1 MQVLETLKKRSPTF
15 DSQETQLDEDALLDS
30 LKPQLDAILAPNASL
45 FKFYEMPSK
54 FEGNLLLIMYLL
66 GNTLDEIFERLRY
79 EVPLVIPA
87 IQDTQYCYGTV
98 DQAQL

>member
-1 MQVLETLKKRSPTF
+1 MLFKESLQVLETLKKQSTNF
-15 DSQETQLDEDALLDS
+15 DSQEPPLLDEDTLLDS

-79 EVPLVIPA
+79 ELPLLIPA
-87 IQDTQYCYGTV
+87 VWD
-98 DQAQL
+98 AQ